1 MAVRRVSGLL
11 AVAGIVAGIA
21 LAAAT
26 VTAAPRVLTG
36 AEIRSE
42 VVGNTIAGEMGAAFT
57 EFYSPE
63 GAIRG
68 SSPDGAYQGKWTIQG
83 DLLCLEYD
91 EPLGCRKIALD
102 GDQVTFIT
110 EQGQV
115 DGTGTLLKGNPN
127 HY

>member
-1 MAVRRVSGLL
+1 MAVRRACGLL
-11 AVAGIVAGIA
+11 VVAWIA
-21 LAAAT
+21 LAAAP
-26 VTAAPRVLTG
+26 VGAAPKVLTG
-36 AEIRSE
+36 ADIRSQ
-42 VVGNTIAGEMGAAFT
+42 VIGNTIAGEMGAAFT
-57 EFYSPE
+57 EFYSPD

-68 SSPDGAYQGKWTIQG
+68 SSADGAYQGKWSIQG

-91 EPLGCRKIALD
+91 EPLGCRRIALD